1 MIYVGLIL
9 SALLLIAWE
18 LFGKRKRKLR
28 VSRKGRLELNISF
41 VEKIDEWLR
50 AVPILHR
57 LKEKYVMKLSVVNT
71 YKRSHNNALS
81 IGFLIMSVVVVLML
95 SFMLF
100 KVMNLWYVI
109 LVIALLILYLMHYG
123 FATYLNYKLKRVY
136 EQFPVAI
143 QMFTDIYITNKSI
156 KNALTDS
163 YVDMPK
169 DVGLVFERLA
179 RKLSSGHEYDKYIH
193 EFADSLS
200 YVWGYAF
207 AELLL
212 MSYEGSGDISNDL
225 LFLNELMNDDLQ
237 DEEESKAEMTTNKTL
252 FMVLNLI
259 TVIVFVGNIFFSPIA
274 KELYFYTTTGNT
286 IIMSWLMLIAF
297 GISVSTI
304 MENI

>member
-1 MIYVGLIL
+1 M
-9 SALLLIAWE
+9 LL
-18 LFGKRKRKLR
+18 
-28 VSRKGRLELNISF
+28 
-41 VEKIDEWLR
+41 
-50 AVPILHR
+50 
-57 LKEKYVMKLSVVNT
+57 
-71 YKRSHNNALS
+71 
-81 IGFLIMSVVVVLML
+81 SVVVVAVISAL
-95 SFMLF
+95 LF

-109 LVIALLILYLMHYG
+109 LVIALLVLYLMHYG
-123 FATYLNYKLKRVY
+123 FGTYLNYKLKRVY
-136 EQFPVAI
+136 EQFPIAI